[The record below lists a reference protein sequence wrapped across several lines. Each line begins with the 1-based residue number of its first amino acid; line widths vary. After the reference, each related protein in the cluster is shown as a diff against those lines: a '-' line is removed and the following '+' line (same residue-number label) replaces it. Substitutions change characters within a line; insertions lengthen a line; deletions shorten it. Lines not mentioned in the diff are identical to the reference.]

1 MLRRGSRFPYAP
13 QTPAPA
19 AERRTAARVTC
30 GFSSRAIPTA
40 PSSVSSTVSA
50 GVCAVAVAATARR
63 HSAPRA
69 FLEIRI
75 MIHVVGGDPGRR
87 PLADALGM
95 TAGPGRTFNN
105 VRTLSTVL
113 THLDSAPDPAD
124 RPAPAGALEREAI
137 AAGLDPRWTRE
148 TAHDRLGIGAGEF
161 LGVPGRV
168 PGKR

>member
-50 GVCAVAVAATARR
+50 GVCAAAVVAATARR

-69 FLEIRI
+69 FLEVRI
-75 MIHVVGGDPGRR
+75 MVHGVVGGDPGRR

-113 THLDSAPDPAD
+113 TYLDAVADPAD
-124 RPAPAGALEREAI
+124 RHAPAGAPEREA
-137 AAGLDPRWTRE
+137 
-148 TAHDRLGIGAGEF
+148 
-161 LGVPGRV
+161 
-168 PGKR
+168 